1 MILLIIKKKQAVERF
16 INISFV
22 FRELIPSI
30 IQGGNNYGRKRSKP
44 RRKRDI
50 CRK

>member
-1 MILLIIKKKQAVERF
+1 MEVLFL
-16 INISFV
+16 
-22 FRELIPSI
+22 RELIPSI
-30 IQGGNNYGRKRSKP
+30 IQGGKYYGRKSSKP